1 MGEIMDLLVNKEA
14 KLIEE
19 IKQNLRFINSKK
31 KPWQEKEYLEN
42 RIISVMKEN
51 PNILT
56 QRSQYLFTNLLF
68 AHYIIEKGNEKII
81 KGLID
86 ANPKL
91 LTKSYKDFI
100 NNIYENTTASPLSEY
115 QKYSTAYIIAIKNRS
130 FIPYM
135 LEKNKDIIKDTNFL
149 RHAVIFGLDDTKKY
163 LIDNFIQDI
172 CTVDPTDGEP
182 FAHKLIKSAYSQEI
196 IKHLNETIQKKMPE
210 GMKLKDERFI
220 TVKTL
225 LNGFLRK

>member
-1 MGEIMDLLVNKEA
+1 MELSINKETR
-14 KLIEE
+14 LINE
-19 IKQNLRFINSKK
+19 IKQDLKFINSKK

-42 RIISVMKEN
+42 RIISVIKEN
-51 PNILT
+51 PSILT
-56 QRSQYLFTNLLF
+56 QKSQYLFTNLLF
-68 AHYIIEKGNEKII
+68 ADYIIEKGNEKII
-81 KGLID
+81 KGVID
-86 ANPKL
+86 ANPEL

-115 QKYSTAYIIAIKNRS
+115 QKYSTAYIIAIKACS
-130 FIPYM
+130 LIPYM

-182 FAHKLIKSAYSQEI
+182 FAHKLIKSAHSQEI
-196 IKHLNETIQKKMPE
+196 IKHLKETIQKEVPE
-210 GMKLKDERFI
+210 AMKLKDERFI
-220 TVKTL
+220 SVKTL
-225 LNGFLRK
+225 LNGFLRE